1 MRRCRE
7 FPHFPSS
14 FAGIWPPEAVFGK
27 GSPYSRGIRDV
38 SEFAT
43 ARACT
48 FWYYVVDDNE
58 FMRSSRARRGLG
70 RRPDDPGTGG
80 LMSTKLMTRIPSL
93 ESFSPLST
101 MPARFR
107 TLFGDSFQDAFAPS
121 VGWVPSVE
129 VTEKGEDIIVSC
141 ELPGMVKE
149 DVEIVLQNNVLT
161 IRGEKKEERKEE
173 SESKRYLVYERNYG
187 SFSRSFSLPT
197 NVSAD
202 KVNASFS
209 NGVLTIHL
217 PKTAESKDRLIPI
230 KNN

>member
-1 MRRCRE
+1 M
-7 FPHFPSS
+7 PS
-14 FAGIWPPEAVFGK
+14 
-27 GSPYSRGIRDV
+27 
-38 SEFAT
+38 
-43 ARACT
+43 
-48 FWYYVVDDNE
+48 N
-58 FMRSSRARRGLG
+58 
-70 RRPDDPGTGG
+70 
-80 LMSTKLMTRIPSL
+80 KLSTRIPNL
-93 ESFSPLST
+93 ESYVPFSA

-107 TLFGDSFQDAFAPS
+107 TLFGEPFSDLFVPS

-129 VTEKGEDIIVSC
+129 VTEKGVEILVSC
-141 ELPGMVKE
+141 ELPGLQKE

>member
-1 MRRCRE
+1 M
-7 FPHFPSS
+7 PS
-14 FAGIWPPEAVFGK
+14 
-27 GSPYSRGIRDV
+27 
-38 SEFAT
+38 
-43 ARACT
+43 
-48 FWYYVVDDNE
+48 N
-58 FMRSSRARRGLG
+58 
-70 RRPDDPGTGG
+70 
-80 LMSTKLMTRIPSL
+80 KLSTRIPNL
-93 ESFSPLST
+93 ESYVPFSA

-107 TLFGDSFQDAFAPS
+107 TLFGEPFSDLFVPS

-129 VTEKGEDIIVSC
+129 VTEKGVEILVSC
-141 ELPGMVKE
+141 ELPGMQKE